1 MKGTTMTRRTRSLI
15 GLGLTLAVGT
25 VIGVEVTS
33 ASGAPAPRT
42 LAQAMAEQHGRAAG
56 DPVFQGEAR
65 EGVDQDG
72 RGVNQGLH
80 RQAAAVRLGPA
91 AAVTPDQ
98 LLSQGDRAGAC
109 TIGYGRGLQCLPTTP
124 PSAGR
129 MGMSVEQMPWTC
141 TEVRSLLPD
150 GLPLNTP
157 GRDPARLDSNG
168 DGIACGDADR

>member
-1 MKGTTMTRRTRSLI
+1 MTRTTRSLL
-15 GLGLTLAVGT
+15 GLGLIVAVTSVVGL
-25 VIGVEVTS
+25 GVKS
-33 ASGAPAPRT
+33 ASGAPAPRS

-56 DPVFQGEAR
+56 DSVFQGDAR
-65 EGVDQDG
+65 KGVDQDG
-72 RGVNQGLH
+72 REVNQGQR
-80 RQAAAVRLGPA
+80 RQAAAVHLGPA

-141 TEVRSLLPD
+141 AEVQTVLPK

-157 GRDPARLDSNG
+157 GRDPAHLDSNG
-168 DGIACGDADR
+168 DGIACGIGDR